1 MEQLLSAY
9 RNVQPST
16 PDIEPVRMVHQ
27 PNPYAN
33 VPALYDLYVQAA
45 ATNQPTQRFG
55 LNVFQRGA
63 AKTELLPMDLPVGP
77 DYVVGPGDGL
87 AIDLWG
93 GVSQRITRTVDRE
106 GRVSLPEAGPLLVS
120 GKTLGD
126 IQDQVQRILRTQFR
140 DVSADVSLL
149 RLRTVRVYVVGEVA
163 APGAYDVSS
172 LSTPLNA
179 LFAAGGVTSRGSLRR
194 LEHYRGKQLVE
205 EVDAYDLLLHGIR
218 SDAKRLENGDSLRV
232 PPFGDSITVDGMVR
246 RPALYELHGKKKL
259 G

>member
-1 MEQLLSAY
+1 
-9 RNVQPST
+9 
-16 PDIEPVRMVHQ
+16 
-27 PNPYAN
+27 
-33 VPALYDLYVQAA
+33 
-45 ATNQPTQRFG
+45 
-55 LNVFQRGA
+55 A
-63 AKTELLPMDLPVGP
+63 AKTDLLAMDLPVRP

-126 IQDQVQRILRTQFR
+126 IQDQMQRILRMQFR

-163 APGAYDVSS
+163 APGAYDISS

-179 LFAAGGVTSRGSLRR
+179 LFTAGGGA
-194 LEHYRGKQLVE
+194 GGGG
-205 EVDAYDLLLHGIR
+205 AG
-218 SDAKRLENGDSLRV
+218 
-232 PPFGDSITVDGMVR
+232 P
-246 RPALYELHGKKKL
+246 L
-259 G
+259 GAF